1 LVVLVVVDVVEV
13 VARGRR
19 AGREDGGRALGER
32 ERRRSLRGA
41 VKESIGGVGFGVL
54 VLEWQCRT
62 LVMEV

>member
-1 LVVLVVVDVVEV
+1 M